1 MLDDLLYCGS
11 IKYIAHQFALLYRAM
26 AKPGLIMQPFRIE
39 AEERFPTIKEEV
51 EVYQTL
57 SVDSVE
63 WLISFLTNVKEKA
76 FEAASRDK
84 KMAPFLMAAEI

>member
-39 AEERFPTIKEEV
+39 V
-51 EVYQTL
+51 L
-57 SVDSVE
+57 
-63 WLISFLTNVKEKA
+63 LVKQ
-76 FEAASRDK
+76 F
-84 KMAPFLMAAEI
+84 I